1 MASTG
6 WGSTQTGRL
15 RRGAA
20 AACGWTEDICLPKQT
35 AAHVHSHIQIYN
47 PNTVW
52 EAKLHVQQRKDVLD
66 QGFTMTKKNRHHHL
80 NQNSTGTE
88 KWSWLHSLLALIRV
102 IGERGFLGPA
112 HPSRLK
118 KCSAGFRPVSSSG
131 QLVPYCP
138 QNLIPA
144 SIHNPQA

>member
-20 AACGWTEDICLPKQT
+20 AACGWTEDIGLPKQT
-35 AAHVHSHIQIYN
+35 AAHVRSHIQIYN

-88 KWSWLHSLLALIRV
+88 K
-102 IGERGFLGPA
+102 
-112 HPSRLK
+112 
-118 KCSAGFRPVSSSG
+118 
-131 QLVPYCP
+131 
-138 QNLIPA
+138 
-144 SIHNPQA
+144 